1 MNFTN
6 KKIAFY
12 TEMPFIG
19 KVSRDHVHMR
29 TEFAQMCAMQ
39 VDHYSYYN
47 LERIFTKHTGYDHV
61 IMLVS
66 KTTKTN

>member
-1 MNFTN
+1 MNFID
-6 KKIAFY
+6 KKIAFF

-29 TEFAQMCAMQ
+29 TEFAQMCAMK

-47 LERIFTKHTGYDHV
+47 LQNILV
-61 IMLVS
+61 MIM
-66 KTTKTN
+66 